1 MATKRKT
8 LPKEI
13 DELLKVGDLEE
24 LKKRFAQCEPNA
36 LHINKFGSNI
46 FSRTPMP
53 REFAVWAKE
62 QGADINFADHYGKTP
77 IFYHASSWCGDVQ
90 LLIDL
95 GAEVNVA
102 SGGVTPL
109 HYAAMYGRPK
119 AVKALLDSGADVEAR
134 PKDVLGR
141 RQSPL
146 EMTLIQ
152 NRVPF
157 STLMEVC
164 TLLLDHGA
172 KITNECRN
180 AVDDIGKNFERVKGG
195 IQNADFLKEQT
206 ESLQKLY
213 MTFGVTPAEAISVH
227 DGVSPIVIS
236 EVGFV
241 KQYNKLWEYL
251 VPPRGKAKT
260 AQGEAMRIVG
270 KVSYEILDNGGMNW
284 DGDFRKMLRV
294 LPEYFQLG
302 NPLSE
307 EDIAEVE
314 RLTHILRDGRGIDE
328 PTKLCAY
335 AVAWVLKNPEV
346 IAPLPANYV
355 R

>member
-46 FSRTPMP
+46 FSRTPMS

-119 AVKALLDSGADVEAR
+119 AVKALLDSGADVEAK
-134 PKDVLGR
+134 PKDVFGR

-172 KITNECRN
+172 KKTNECRN
-180 AVDDIGKNFERVKGG
+180 AVDGIGKNFERVKGG

-213 MTFGVTPAEAISVH
+213 MTFGVTPAEEISVH
-227 DGVSPIVIS
+227 DGVSPIIIS

-251 VPPRGKAKT
+251 VPPHGKAKT

-294 LPEYFQLG
+294 LPEYFRLG

-335 AVAWVLKNPEV
+335 AVAWVLKNPKV
-346 IAPLPANYV
+346 IAPLPADYA

>member
-13 DELLKVGDLEE
+13 DDLLKAGDLEE
-24 LKKRFAQCEPNA
+24 LKRRFAQCEPNA
-36 LHINKFGSNI
+36 LYTGKYGSNI
-46 FSRTPMP
+46 FSRTPLP
-53 REFAVWAKE
+53 REFAILAQE

-119 AVKALLDSGADVEAR
+119 AVNALLSAGADVEAR
-134 PKDVLGR
+134 PKDMLGK

-146 EMTLIQ
+146 EMTLVQ
-152 NRVPF
+152 NRVLF

-164 TLLLDHGA
+164 TLLLEYGA
-172 KITNECRN
+172 KITDECRN
-180 AVDDIGKNFERVKGG
+180 AVGDIGKKFERVKGG
-195 IQNADFLKEQT
+195 IQNGDFLKEQT

-213 MTFGVTPAEAISVH
+213 ATFGVTPAEEITVH
-227 DGVSPIVIS
+227 DGVSPIIIN
-236 EVGFV
+236 EVGFAR
-241 KQYNKLWEYL
+241 QYNKLWEYL
-251 VPPRGKAKT
+251 VPPQGKAKT

-284 DGDFRKMLRV
+284 DTDFRKMLRA
-294 LPEYFQLG
+294 LPEYFRLG

-307 EDIAEVE
+307 EDIAEVN

-346 IAPLPANYV
+346 IAPLPADYA